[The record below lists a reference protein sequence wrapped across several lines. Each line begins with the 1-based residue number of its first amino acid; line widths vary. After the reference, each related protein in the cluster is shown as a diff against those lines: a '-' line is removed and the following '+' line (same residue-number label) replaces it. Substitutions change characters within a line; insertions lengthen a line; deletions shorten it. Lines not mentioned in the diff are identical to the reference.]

1 MSQMQNNL
9 DEIKNIS
16 SPSWQ
21 IEQIMIFLNFFFPLL
36 RLVELDGQN
45 LKSHFA

>member
-16 SPSWQ
+16 YPSWQ
-21 IEQIMIFLNFFFPLL
+21 IEQIMIFFLFY
-36 RLVELDGQN
+36 VWQN
-45 LKSHFA
+45 KMVKT